1 MKSIIKP
8 VLFSLVAILLIV
20 NSEVDIYA
28 SEVYTP
34 ASISNVSDNDDMVR
48 KLDSIR
54 PDWSKNITVDENFKE
69 LWENEDVD
77 DKMFVAND
85 GLIQVS
91 SSSKEI
97 QEAVEIWNEAIRQG
111 IVAYDNE
118 KGQLIMT
125 QDYNVIPHAFNEDD
139 GNSNNDA
146 MRTAITLDN
155 TRYPYWNVGK
165 TARENYNTIKKFY
178 NDMVK
183 AKVFSPSVDPWAA
196 TVSYWLALVRPYGDW
211 DYKNVKGRY
220 GKTYRCEYGGK
231 IQNHHVSW
239 VGNYNY
245 GYTGKFLF
253 DLDVLKKGSIA
264 ESANKAEGTETGE
277 LVDTMVFDGNSGQE
291 PGVRHAYSSKTYT
304 QLKTKNG
311 NKYWYATGKS
321 GSDLK
326 HVKIG
331 CVASYKVA
339 NNSNTSAL
347 IDSYKS
353 HIVKSNNYVNQST
366 FYSSL
371 AGAIALGSMAAELIS
386 EGLATGV
393 VMSLLSAAAGS
404 NTTATALAYNAGAE
418 FQLVASDYN
427 LLKGYGTKL

>member
-1 MKSIIKP
+1 M
-8 VLFSLVAILLIV
+8 
-20 NSEVDIYA
+20 
-28 SEVYTP
+28 
-34 ASISNVSDNDDMVR
+34 
-48 KLDSIR
+48 
-54 PDWSKNITVDENFKE
+54 
-69 LWENEDVD
+69 
-77 DKMFVAND
+77 
-85 GLIQVS
+85 
-91 SSSKEI
+91 
-97 QEAVEIWNEAIRQG
+97 
-111 IVAYDNE
+111 
-118 KGQLIMT
+118 
-125 QDYNVIPHAFNEDD
+125 
-139 GNSNNDA
+139 
-146 MRTAITLDN
+146 
-155 TRYPYWNVGK
+155 
-165 TARENYNTIKKFY
+165 
-178 NDMVK
+178 
-183 AKVFSPSVDPWAA
+183 
-196 TVSYWLALVRPYGDW
+196 
-211 DYKNVKGRY
+211 
-220 GKTYRCEYGGK
+220 
-231 IQNHHVSW
+231 
-239 VGNYNY
+239 
-245 GYTGKFLF
+245 
-253 DLDVLKKGSIA
+253 DVLKKGSIA